1 MQHLHY
7 TIYFLFC
14 ILYFVT
20 THIDAMSMTTIIMFL
35 FMFQYLYWITILQ
48 SFPKSYAVQ
57 SCQKCRKMTPQHF
70 VHCDRC
76 KKCQPVDRMHFNII
90 GTCVK
95 RSLYKRYILFMR
107 FYISVIALLTIVQ
120 AVISYVPFFVFVV
133 LHVYVL
139 KSTYDVDSRNIY
151 VS

>member
-7 TIYFLFC
+7 SIYLVLC
-14 ILYFVT
+14 IVYFVA
-20 THIDAMSMTTIIMFL
+20 THIDAMSMTTILMFF
-35 FMFQYLYWITILQ
+35 FMFQYLYWIAILQ
-48 SFPKSYAVQ
+48 SFPKNYAVQ
-57 SCQKCRKMTPQHF
+57 SCTKCRKMTPQHF

-76 KKCQPVDRMHFNII
+76 KRCQPVDRIHFNIM

-95 RSLYKRYILFMR
+95 RTLYKRYILFMR
-107 FYISVIALLTIVQ
+107 FYIALIGTLTIVQ
-120 AVISYVPFFVFVV
+120 AMITYIPYFVFVP
-133 LHVYVL
+133 LHIYVL